1 MGLELAFE
9 ELRSRVQS
17 AVETGQLDEAAR
29 LADQALAWAREHGD
43 VRQLDLAVCNQASVA
58 TELGR
63 GEGHLPE
70 LRQVLMRNSD
80 DENCFLAAY
89 NIARVYELKKSNKK
103 ATFYARIARDRAE
116 TVGRREWLASAHNLT
131 GNLLLAESFF
141 AEAVAEF
148 EQALRL
154 VPETAILR
162 RALIKD
168 NLGYA
173 CLVQGRH
180 REGFTLLFESLRVQR
195 RLGASRY
202 GIQPRLSLCYGYLE
216 VGRFRLAVRHGRTA
230 LAEAEALADVESVKH
245 ALFLLGE
252 AANLMGEYDLA
263 RRYFSRLQLEFYP
276 DAGYLPDFLLA
287 IDVRKLVNLKA

>member
-1 MGLELAFE
+1 MGLEMAFE

-58 TELGR
+58 IELGG

-70 LRQVLMRNSD
+70 LRQVLMRNSN

-89 NIARVYELKKSNKK
+89 GIARVYELKKSNKK
-103 ATFYARIARDRAE
+103 AAFYARIACDRAQ

-131 GNLLLAESFF
+131 GNLLLAESYFVEAA
-141 AEAVAEF
+141 AEY

-154 VPETAILR
+154 VPADSTAR
-162 RALIKD
+162 WALIKD
-168 NLGYA
+168 NLGYS

-180 REGFTLLFESLRVQR
+180 REGFALLFESLRALR
-195 RLGASRY
+195 RIGASRY
-202 GIQPRLSLCYGYLE
+202 AILPRLSLCYGYLE
-216 VGRFRLAVRHGRTA
+216 IGRFRLAVRHGRAA
-230 LAEAEALADVESVKH
+230 LAAAEALADTESVKY

-263 RRYFSRLQLEFYP
+263 RRHFSRLQREYYP